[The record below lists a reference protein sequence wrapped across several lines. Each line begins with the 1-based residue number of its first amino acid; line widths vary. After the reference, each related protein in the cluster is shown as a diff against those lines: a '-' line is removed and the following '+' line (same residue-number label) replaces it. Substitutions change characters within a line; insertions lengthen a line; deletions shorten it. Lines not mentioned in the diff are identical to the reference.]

1 MLRDTSFVSLPLP
14 SNISNISLSPDA
26 QEAKMGFTVSSTSH
40 LPEIMKLLHY
50 VFSLKA
56 FLIVPGSPPRPF
68 PPTHTH
74 THTHTHHL
82 SQAVKANCLHNPQDE
97 RCQIPKD
104 QNLIFLKLF
113 ILPSR
118 CHPSPHMPLL
128 VFQCLPQTYKSVN
141 KGRGKLTR
149 V

>member
-26 QEAKMGFTVSSTSH
+26 QEAKMGFTVSSTPH

-74 THTHTHHL
+74 THHL
-82 SQAVKANCLHNPQDE
+82 SQAVKANCLNKITLKMKDAK
-97 RCQIPKD
+97 CQKARI
-104 QNLIFLKLF
+104 
-113 ILPSR
+113 
-118 CHPSPHMPLL
+118 
-128 VFQCLPQTYKSVN
+128 
-141 KGRGKLTR
+141 
-149 V
+149 

>member
-26 QEAKMGFTVSSTSH
+26 QEAKMGFTVSSTPH

-56 FLIVPGSPPRPF
+56 FLIVQANCQALSSN
-68 PPTHTH
+68 TH